1 MLGERLTKDWFFSY
15 TGQYG
20 VGRDFLYRRE
30 KGFYHDIGLQ
40 YMLERNIRLLLKYN
54 YDEII
59 KQEDK
64 LIEFKYDFLF
74 D

>member
-1 MLGERLTKDWFFSY
+1 MLGERLTKDWFISY

-20 VGRDFLYRRE
+20 IGRDFLYRKE

-40 YMLERNIRLLLKYN
+40 YHFERNIRLQLKYN

-59 KQEDK
+59 NQSDK
-64 LIEFKYDFLF
+64 RIEFRYDFEF
-74 D
+74 E